1 MAHAEGIE
9 VINRSPADVFAFLAN
24 GENNSKWRSMV
35 LETTH
40 APGTP
45 EGLGAIYRQRTAG
58 PVGWWMERDYEITEY
73 EPGSRLAFQVVAGP
87 ARARG
92 RYELE
97 PTDRGTR
104 VHFSLD
110 WEPHGFARLFAHAVE
125 REMPREIAMLPR
137 LKYAL
142 EHAP

>member
-24 GENNSKWRSMV
+24 GENNSKWRPMV

-58 PVGWWMERDYEITEY
+58 TYCRSFPSTPLPDKTTGHRT
-73 EPGSRLAFQVVAGP
+73 VA
-87 ARARG
+87 A
-92 RYELE
+92 
-97 PTDRGTR
+97 T
-104 VHFSLD
+104 HQ
-110 WEPHGFARLFAHAVE
+110 
-125 REMPREIAMLPR
+125 
-137 LKYAL
+137 
-142 EHAP
+142 